1 MQRRESSFKKIDN
14 YIFSLDDHL
23 GSGSFGRVYKAIHLP
38 SNQQVAIKVIDIST
52 ADRKFLQN
60 LQNEIKLMKQVDSI
74 YTVKLFDTFLS
85 KSHFYLITEYCDQG
99 DLRSFFQKNKGLLS
113 ERQARSILKDL
124 IRGLSGLASNGV
136 VHRDLKPENILI
148 KDNVYKIA
156 DFGFAKSVDDFN
168 AGMLYSCVGSPLYMS
183 PQAFII
189 K

>member
-1 MQRRESSFKKIDN
+1 MKRRESSFKKIDN
-14 YIFSLDDHL
+14 YVFSLDDQL
-23 GSGSFGRVYKAIHLP
+23 GSGSFGRVYKATHLP
-38 SNQQVAIKVIDIST
+38 SNKQFAIKVIDIST

-85 KSHFYLITEYCDQG
+85 KSHFYLITEYCSQG
-99 DLRSFFQKNKGLLS
+99 DLRSFFLKNKGLLA

-124 IRGLSGLASNGV
+124 IRGLRDLASNGV

-156 DFGFAKSVDDFN
+156 DFGFAKSVEDFH

-183 PQAFII
+183 PQVCS
-189 K
+189 